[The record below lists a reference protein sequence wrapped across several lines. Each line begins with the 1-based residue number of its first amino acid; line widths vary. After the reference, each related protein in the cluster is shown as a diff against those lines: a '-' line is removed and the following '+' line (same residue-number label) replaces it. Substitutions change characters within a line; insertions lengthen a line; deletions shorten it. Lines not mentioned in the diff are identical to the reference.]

1 MGRKRNRSH
10 SRLWSRLTG
19 VVYMTLLLCGM
30 AMGACYANPI
40 VGPSYRETRPV
51 MAFAVF
57 YAFLLCVM
65 LIPTGLFF
73 LLWRLITWKRERK
86 LGFKEHVLYMSYVL
100 LGLLL
105 SPFLIGYLI
114 LGLGLWKAGKAFI
127 EDGASETEIW
137 PGLARAIGVLT
148 GAVVLIVLWQLW
160 LVPKINYYYD
170 HHYFHT
176 YNDALGY
183 SGEYICKMIATWKH
197 WFPSYDLFI
206 YIGLTALW
214 GLVIPGALLLY
225 KGKDI
230 LRKRIPDIITVF
242 GLLLL
247 GYWWWNFGGVLIYL
261 LAFGLAVCILLD
273 KPPYKQKKDDPA
285 R

>member
-1 MGRKRNRSH
+1 MGRERNRSH

-40 VGPSYRETRPV
+40 MPPAYRWPITEL
-51 MAFAVF
+51 AVF
-57 YAFLLCVM
+57 YAALLCVM
-65 LIPTGLFF
+65 LIPTGLFL
-73 LLWRLITWKRERK
+73 LLWRLITRKRERK
-86 LGFKEHVLYMSYVL
+86 LGIKEHVLYMSYVL

-105 SPFLIGYLI
+105 CPFFVGYLI
-114 LGLGLWKAGKAFI
+114 LVFGLWKAGKAFI
-127 EDGASETEIW
+127 EDGASETEIC
-137 PGLARAIGVLT
+137 PGLARTIGVLA
-148 GAVVLIVLWQLW
+148 GAAILIVLWQLW
-160 LVPKINYYYD
+160 FVPKVDHYYA
-170 HHYFHT
+170 HHHFYAVAFEFSAYT
-176 YNDALGY
+176 L
-183 SGEYICKMIATWKH
+183 EYICRMIATWKH

-206 YIGLTALW
+206 YIGLTVLW

-285 R
+285 Q